1 MFGKLQREAN
11 RLERQYTISHECRQI
26 IKRDDTL
33 TNTLRT
39 PTTTTNIFTTK

>member
-1 MFGKLQREAN
+1 MK
-11 RLERQYTISHECRQI
+11 T
-26 IKRDDTL
+26 DDTL